1 MPTLTHENVHV
12 LLNKLEALVEF
23 TLTEEVFGN
32 LTFPNHVYHLLQ
44 VMNNTLPSVV
54 AHVSVKNIDNFLV

>member
-1 MPTLTHENVHV
+1 M

-44 VMNNTLPSVV
+44 VMNHSVV
-54 AHVSVKNIDNFLV
+54 AHVSVKNIDKYKTL

>member
-1 MPTLTHENVHV
+1 M

-23 TLTEEVFGN
+23 TVTEEVFGN

-44 VMNNTLPSVV
+44 VMNHTLPSVV